1 MLNMVKMLKM
11 FSVEDVKDVNDV
23 EDVNDDLHVVDADND
38 ILSLFQF
45 CWEQAGEFY
54 NVQIWNPTTLAAE
67 NVMLA
72 WFRPI

>member
-1 MLNMVKMLKM
+1 MLNMMKMLKM
-11 FSVEDVKDVNDV
+11 FSVEDVKDV

-45 CWEQAGEFY
+45 CWEQADEFY
-54 NVQIWNPTTLAAE
+54 NVQIWNPTTLATE

>member
-1 MLNMVKMLKM
+1 M
-11 FSVEDVKDVNDV
+11 FSVEDVKDV

-38 ILSLFQF
+38 ILPLFQF
-45 CWEQAGEFY
+45 CWEQADEFY